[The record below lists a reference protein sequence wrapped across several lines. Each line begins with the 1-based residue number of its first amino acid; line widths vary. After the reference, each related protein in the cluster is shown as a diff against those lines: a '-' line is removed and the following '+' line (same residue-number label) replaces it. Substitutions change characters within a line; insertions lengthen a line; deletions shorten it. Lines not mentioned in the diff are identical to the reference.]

1 MTSRPERYSAMFYRP
16 HGYDTITAQ
25 NGADG
30 VRRLVDRAP
39 CVIVLDSEMPGMD
52 GHDFH
57 EVQKVIAPDVPI
69 ICITGAS
76 NGEQAACRVGASSA
90 HFKPLDLDALCRT
103 VAHFCDLPHAHAHTE
118 LLESA
123 LEDERSA
130 GLIHS
135 RRTSLAPSS
144 MVVPTS
150 VSLRSMLTRSKF
162 SRRKFQFVRGRVS

>member
-1 MTSRPERYSAMFYRP
+1 MGHCVLIIDDEISTRTLLSHVLQT

-76 NGEQAACRVGASSA
+76 NGEQAACRVRASSA

-103 VAHFCDLPHAHAHTE
+103 VAHFCDLPHAHGHTA

-123 LEDERSA
+123 LEHERSA
-130 GLIHS
+130 G
-135 RRTSLAPSS
+135 RQPSHIRWG
-144 MVVPTS
+144 T
-150 VSLRSMLTRSKF
+150 
-162 SRRKFQFVRGRVS
+162 